1 MSTFSDSLA
10 SGGAGSILGA
20 GNSLLNFGFDQLSG
34 SLNAKRQYKYQKKLM
49 QQQYDYNIKAADH
62 TFDNNLKAWNM
73 ENEYNLPVNQM
84 QRFDDAGLNPQLIY
98 GNSTTGAS
106 LSGGQAS
113 GVGLP
118 SSSAR
123 SSSGFDVI
131 PAIQAIQSIIMG
143 QKQMQVME
151 EDIQLKRALA
161 GEATARTLESGSR
174 RIGYDLKRQ
183 VDTFKFDLL
192 KQTRDLTI
200 NRMNQEF
207 ELSKHKVDYMKAFA
221 SIRKKEA
228 SDYTKTG
235 VRPGDN
241 IFIRLIPMVLDRLQR
256 LGILTLAPKSTF
268 NK

>member
-1 MSTFSDSLA
+1 MSTFSDSLT
-10 SGGAGSILGA
+10 SGGAGAILGA

-49 QQQYDYNIKAADH
+49 QQQYDYNIAAADH

-84 QRFDDAGLNPQLIY
+84 QRFSDAGLNPQLIY

-106 LSGGQAS
+106 LSGGQTS

-123 SSSGFDVI
+123 SSSGFDMI
-131 PAIQAIQSIIMG
+131 PAIQAIQSLVMS
-143 QKQMQVME
+143 QKQMQVMQ

-161 GEATARTLESGSR
+161 GESTARTLESGSR
-174 RIGYDLKRQ
+174 RMGYDLRRE
-183 VDTFKFDLL
+183 VDTFKYDLL
-192 KQTRDLTI
+192 KQTRDLAI
-200 NRMNQEF
+200 KRMNQEF
-207 ELSKHKVDYMKAFA
+207 ELSKQRTEYLKSMSFLKN
-221 SIRKKEA
+221 KEA
-228 SDYTKTG
+228 QDYLNTG

-241 IFIRLIPMVLDRLQR
+241 IIFRFIASILGKLGVGLNMIPN
-256 LGILTLAPKSTF
+256 STF
-268 NK
+268 NF